1 MNDLSSRSV
10 NRVKQTL
17 KQYARPGDILVVSI
31 HWGGNWGYQ
40 IPTDQVR
47 FAHKLIDEA
56 GVDLVHGHSSHHVK
70 GIEVYRGK
78 LILYGSGDFLNDYE
92 GINHFRGLPKGAHKY
107 YRGDL
112 SLMYFASVEPES
124 GKLVQLLM
132 TPTRMKRFRINLAS
146 QDEALWL
153 KNRLNREGR
162 MLGTMVNLNR
172 VGELLL
178 EGDDD
183 SETAEDKTEEEKTD
197 EVKSDDENDGDG
209 DGDVDEDDVDEDNE
223 ELDEIGRAHV

>member
-1 MNDLSSRSV
+1 MFSYGVANSGVPPSWAASITQGGVHFLNDLSSRSMKK
-10 NRVKQTL
+10 VKQTL

-31 HWGGNWGYQ
+31 HWGRNWGYQ
-40 IPTDQVR
+40 IPADQVR
-47 FAHKLIDEA
+47 FAHELIDEA
-56 GVDLVHGHSSHHVK
+56 DVDLVHGHSSHHVK

-92 GINHFRGLPKGAHKY
+92 GINNFKGLTKGGHEY

-124 GKLVQLLM
+124 GKLVRLLM
-132 TPTRMKRFRINLAS
+132 TPTRMQRFRVNLAS

-153 KNRLNREGR
+153 KDLLNREGR
-162 MLGTMVNLNR
+162 MFGTTVNLNR

-178 EGDDD
+178 EW
-183 SETAEDKTEEEKTD
+183 
-197 EVKSDDENDGDG
+197 
-209 DGDVDEDDVDEDNE
+209 
-223 ELDEIGRAHV
+223 R